1 MATARSWTSRKTRA
15 SAHARSTRA
24 AAWGDFDEDGDPDLL
39 VGFTPGAAGS
49 VLRLYRNT
57 KGKFADV
64 TTQHGLGVGTG
75 AVRQPVWFDF
85 DAHGDLDL
93 FVAFR
98 DRANALFLNDLL
110 RGGSGTFRDVA
121 ARRGPGRHAKKRGR
135 RLVRLRSGSRSRLM
149 FSFALAT
156 GANRAV

>member
-110 RGGSGTFRDVA
+110 RGA
-121 ARRGPGRHAKKRGR
+121 QARSAMSPPEEG
-135 RLVRLRSGSRSRLM
+135 
-149 FSFALAT
+149 LADT
-156 GANRAV
+156 RKSVGAVWFDFDQDHDLD